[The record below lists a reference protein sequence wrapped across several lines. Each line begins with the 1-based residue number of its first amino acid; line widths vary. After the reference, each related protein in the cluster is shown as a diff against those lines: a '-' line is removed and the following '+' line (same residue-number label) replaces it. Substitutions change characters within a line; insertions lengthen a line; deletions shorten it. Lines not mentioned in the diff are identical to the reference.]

1 MNLQDLRSK
10 VKNITDYTPELQT
23 YQDQVDDLINDA
35 FYSIWTAKRWKFSQ
49 VQDFIKIY
57 PDLNFGRTGK
67 NANVLNGSRRVTF
80 SGSIPSLLA
89 EVSLGPFS
97 SHDTS
102 KSYGSTGSAYEG
114 ELFQI
119 NGREYTILKVVS
131 DTEIRLAEPY
141 RGGNVVDNTSWVVKK
156 RFYDLPEDCLELLNL
171 SHRDVPA
178 VSGQRPPF
186 GKVNGLAKRREE
198 DINLREDYTA
208 NYAECYIDTPP
219 INVPPAEKL
228 KLISQVHSNASTIPA
243 LTYFEVCWAFYYL
256 GAKIG
261 PLSEPLLFQSQ
272 AAQQG
277 GFSTSIITL
286 QFSTFDDKPIAAQTY
301 ASVTDYAP
309 NKFEGLRKVL
319 YYNSNFN
326 PTTGKRLGIPVWR
339 TITNGGL
346 TGSEGAPASAHR
358 PLIVDDDLSQ
368 VSLFFIN
375 SFNGG
380 NPRYVEW
387 DGSIPR
393 IRPYPRINAFDFF
406 NAAVTGGEVIPRAE
420 EEYFRRLEVRYMK
433 KPLRMGLA
441 TDTPQMP
448 YEFHQ
453 LVVYGVLE
461 DIYNKSGNLELGAT
475 YRKKIEK
482 AILGL
487 EKRYVDSIDTTFV
500 RGSFTIGTDG
510 FPFYDP
516 ASLKLAP

>member
-1 MNLQDLRSK
+1 MNLQDLRNK
-10 VKNITDYTPELQT
+10 VKNITDYSPELQT

-57 PDLNFGRTGK
+57 PDLNFGLTGK

-102 KSYGSTGSAYEG
+102 KSYGSVGSAYEG
-114 ELFQI
+114 EIFEI
-119 NGREYTILKVVS
+119 NGREYTILKIVS
-131 DTEIRLAEPY
+131 DTDIRLAEPY
-141 RGGNVVDNTSWVVKK
+141 RGGNVVDNTTWVVKK

-171 SHRDVPA
+171 SQRDVPA
-178 VSGQRPPF
+178 PTNGGRPVYGKVSG
-186 GKVNGLAKRREE
+186 LSKRREE
-198 DINLREDYTA
+198 EINLREDYTA

-228 KLISQVHSNASTIPA
+228 KEISQVYSAGATIPPN
-243 LTYFEVCWAFYYL
+243 TYFEICWAFYYL

-261 PLSEPLLFQSQ
+261 PLSEPLLFKSQ
-272 AAQQG
+272 GLNQG
-277 GFSTSIITL
+277 GPSTSIITL
-286 QFSTFDDKPIAAQTY
+286 QFSTFDDKPIAAQAY
-301 ASVTDYAP
+301 ASLTDYAA

-326 PTTGKRLGIPVWR
+326 PATGKRLGIPVWR
-339 TITNGGL
+339 AITGGSL
-346 TGSEGAPASAHR
+346 TGSEGASAAAA
-358 PLIVDDDLSQ
+358 PLVVGDELSQ
-368 VSLFFIN
+368 VVLQFIN

-406 NAAVTGGEVIPRAE
+406 NPAVAGELLPKAD

-453 LVVYGVLE
+453 LLVYGVLE
-461 DIYNKSGNLELGAT
+461 DIYNKSGNLELGGI

-482 AILGL
+482 AITGL
-487 EKRYVDSIDTTFV
+487 EKRYVDSIDTTFI

-516 ASLKLAP
+516 TSLKLTP

>member
-1 MNLQDLRSK
+1 MNLQDLRNK

-57 PDLNFGRTGK
+57 PDLNFGRTNK
-67 NANVLNGSRRVTF
+67 NINVLNGSRRVTF
-80 SGSIPSLLA
+80 SGSVPSLLA

-97 SHDTS
+97 SHDTA

-114 ELFQI
+114 ELIQI

-171 SHRDVPA
+171 SQRDVPA

-198 DINLREDYTA
+198 DINLREDYTSQ
-208 NYAECYIDTPP
+208 YAECYIDTPP

-228 KLISQVHSNASTIPA
+228 KVVSQIYSAEATILPN
-243 LTYFEVCWAFYYL
+243 TSFEICWAFYYL

-272 AAQQG
+272 GTNQEG
-277 GFSTSIITL
+277 PSTSILTL
-286 QFSTFDDKPIAAQTY
+286 QFSTFDDKAIAAQ
-301 ASVTDYAP
+301 AFALLSDLAP

-326 PTTGKRLGIPVWR
+326 PATGKRLGLPVWR
-339 TITNGGL
+339 AITYGSAV
-346 TGSEGAPASAHR
+346 GSEGAGVDSHK
-358 PLIVDDDLSQ
+358 PLVVSDEASQ
-368 VSLFFIN
+368 VVLQFIN

-406 NAAVTGGEVIPRAE
+406 NPAQAGTELLPKAD

-448 YEFHQ
+448 YEYHQ
-453 LVVYGVLE
+453 LIVYGVLE
-461 DIYNKSGNLELGAT
+461 DIYNKSGNLELAAS
-475 YRKKIEK
+475 YRKRIDK

-487 EKRYVDSIDTTFV
+487 EKRYVDSVDTTFI
-500 RGSFTIGTDG
+500 RGSFTVGTDG

-516 ASLKLAP
+516 TSLKLTP

>member
-1 MNLQDLRSK
+1 MNLQDLRNK
-10 VKNITDYTPELQT
+10 VKNITDYSPELQT

-67 NANVLNGSRRVTF
+67 NVNVLNGSRRVTF
-80 SGSIPSLLA
+80 SGSVPMLLA

-97 SHDTS
+97 AHDTS
-102 KSYGSTGSAYEG
+102 KSYGSVGSAYEG
-114 ELFQI
+114 EIFQI

-131 DTEIRLAEPY
+131 DTDIRLAEPY
-141 RGGNVVDNTSWVVKK
+141 RGGNAVDNTTWVVKK

-171 SHRDVPA
+171 SQRDVPA

-186 GKVNGLAKRREE
+186 GKVAGLSKRKEE
-198 DINLREDYTA
+198 EINLREDYTA

-228 KLISQVHSNASTIPA
+228 IEISQVFSAGSTIPA
-243 LTYFEVCWAFYYL
+243 NTYFEICWAFYYL

-261 PLSEPLLFQSQ
+261 PLSEPLLFKTQTTQ
-272 AAQQG
+272 PG
-277 GFSTSIITL
+277 GGPSTSILTL
-286 QFSTFDDKPIAAQTY
+286 QFSTFDDKAIAAQTY
-301 ASVTDYAP
+301 TALTDYAA

-326 PTTGKRLGIPVWR
+326 PATGKRLGIPVWR
-339 TITNGGL
+339 AITVGSL
-346 TGSEGAPASAHR
+346 TGSEGASAAAT
-358 PLIVDDDLSQ
+358 PLVVGDEASQ
-368 VSLFFIN
+368 VVLQFIN

-406 NAAVTGGEVIPRAE
+406 NPAQAGGEVLPKAD

-448 YEFHQ
+448 YEYHQ
-453 LVVYGVLE
+453 LIVYGVLE
-461 DIYNKSGNLELGAT
+461 DIYNKSGNIELGAI

-482 AILGL
+482 AITGL
-487 EKRYVDSIDTTFV
+487 EKRYVDSVDTTFV
-500 RGSFTIGTDG
+500 RGSFTIGVDG
-510 FPFYDP
+510 FPFYD
-516 ASLKLAP
+516 ATSLKLTP